1 MATQSSQF
9 GELYPTK
16 GDDINRY
23 YVDTA
28 IPGAPKHNGFVP
40 NLNDEETRSTQ
51 AFRTFSTHHEDPKL
65 AYGSTFQ
72 QQATIRI
79 HTQTPVNQA
88 FFSDANIQNLQD
100 EIRYRVWLKSDKK
113 HTIDNQR
120 PDDLKVIMRSYYLQ
134 YCGNVPGEER
144 KELNELNERVLAFC
158 VDDILGAINM
168 YIYNRNQVLDYPEQI
183 SHPINPHIRGTKGAE
198 FKAFF

>member
-1 MATQSSQF
+1 MANQQNY

-16 GDDINRY
+16 ADEINRY
-23 YVDTA
+23 YVDSA
-28 IPGAPKHNGFVP
+28 IAGAPKHTGFVP
-40 NLNDEETRSTQ
+40 NLADEETRATQ
-51 AFRTFSTHHEDPKL
+51 AFRIFSTHYEDPKL

-79 HTQTPVNQA
+79 HTGTPVNQA
-88 FFSDANIQNLQD
+88 FFSEANIKYLQD
-100 EIRYRVWLKSDKK
+100 EIRYRVWIKSDKK
-113 HTIDNQR
+113 HIIDPQR
-120 PDDLKVIMRSYYLQ
+120 LDDLKTVMRSYYLQ
-134 YCGNVPGEER
+134 YSANVPGEER
-144 KELNELNERVLAFC
+144 KEIIELNERVMAFC

-168 YIYNRNQVLDYPEQI
+168 YLYNRNKLLEYPEQI

>member
-1 MATQSSQF
+1 MANQQNY

-16 GDDINRY
+16 ADEINRY
-23 YVDTA
+23 YVDSA
-28 IPGAPKHNGFVP
+28 IAGAPKHTGFVP
-40 NLNDEETRSTQ
+40 NLADDETRATQ
-51 AFRTFSTHHEDPKL
+51 AFRIFSTHYEDPKL

-79 HTQTPVNQA
+79 HTGTPVNQA
-88 FFSDANIQNLQD
+88 FFSEANIKYLQD
-100 EIRYRVWLKSDKK
+100 EIRYRVWIKSDKK
-113 HTIDNQR
+113 HIIDPQR
-120 PDDLKVIMRSYYLQ
+120 LDDLKTVMRSYYLQ
-134 YCGNVPGEER
+134 YSANVPGEER
-144 KELNELNERVLAFC
+144 KEIIELNERVMAFC

-168 YIYNRNQVLDYPEQI
+168 YLYNRNKLLEYPEQI